1 MEELN
6 LVAAMSAKRSIRF
19 EAPDPLIDAL
29 DVKSRIEGKTRTQTL
44 RRLIENY
51 VGEAVVER
59 DDREREVPIK
69 SARQRAVFFRL
80 NAREVALATSV
91 AENFGSITAWAAGLV
106 RSRLGTRAAL
116 VAESERAALVESSAQ
131 LKRVGINLNQIAHRL
146 NRDERYQVTA
156 DDLEL
161 IREACRNVKAHS
173 SAIDRLVYETQ
184 VRGEGG
190 DGES

>member
-1 MEELN
+1 M
-6 LVAAMSAKRSIRF
+6 
-19 EAPDPLIDAL
+19 
-29 DVKSRIEGKTRTQTL
+29 
-44 RRLIENY
+44 
-51 VGEAVVER
+51 
-59 DDREREVPIK
+59 
-69 SARQRAVFFRL
+69 
-80 NAREVALATSV
+80 
-91 AENFGSITAWAAGLV
+91 
-106 RSRLGTRAAL
+106 